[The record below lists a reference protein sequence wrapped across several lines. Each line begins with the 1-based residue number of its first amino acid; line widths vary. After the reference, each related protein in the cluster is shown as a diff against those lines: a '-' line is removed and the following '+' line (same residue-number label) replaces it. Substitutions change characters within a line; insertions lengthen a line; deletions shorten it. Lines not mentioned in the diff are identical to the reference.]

1 MSQTKYEIEFAELGS
16 GVSGEN
22 RKKQKRD
29 DETYGK
35 HKRRIEDGVVG
46 AEEAGEF
53 AGGELLV

>member
-1 MSQTKYEIEFAELGS
+1 MGN